1 MRKVTLYLDVD
12 GVVCPFGAT
21 GLTPWGSA
29 WRLANAGLL
38 EVAYAREL
46 VDGLNGLEGVPGV
59 RCVWLTSWEDMA
71 PQYLC
76 PAIGLNAGQWPY
88 LAAES
93 GGTGAGWWKLRAIQE
108 DLGRSGADA
117 LVWIDDQLNY
127 EQEAQAW
134 AGILGR
140 RIMLVSPDPR
150 RGISPGEWAA
160 VRTFLERP
168 VF

>member
-1 MRKVTLYLDVD
+1 VRNVTLYLDVD

-21 GLTPWGSA
+21 GRTPWGSA
-29 WRLANAGLL
+29 WHFANAGLL

-46 VDGLNGLEGVPGV
+46 VDGLNGLAGLPGI
-59 RCVWLTSWEDMA
+59 RCVWLTSWEEMA
-71 PQYLC
+71 PHYLC
-76 PAIGLNAGQWPY
+76 PAIGLNAGGWPY
-88 LAAES
+88 LTAED
-93 GGTGAGWWKLRAIQE
+93 GGAGAEWWKLRAIQA
-108 DLGRSGADA
+108 DLVSSGAGA

-127 EQEAQAW
+127 EHEAQAW
-134 AGILGR
+134 ARILGR

-150 RGISPGEWAA
+150 RGISPGELAA